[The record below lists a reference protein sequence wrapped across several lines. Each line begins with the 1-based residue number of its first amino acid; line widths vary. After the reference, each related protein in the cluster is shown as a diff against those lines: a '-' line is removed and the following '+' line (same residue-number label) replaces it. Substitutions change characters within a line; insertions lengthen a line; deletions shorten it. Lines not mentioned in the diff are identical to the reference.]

1 MIYQIWK
8 NNHYYLAEHA
18 RLKRKRKYSVGFS
31 RNIKYLKKF
40 RHRNALSPYI
50 NRFNSLFLLNGLLM
64 IAGLLENY
72 FYESYYFSLKPALKT
87 INNLNKLMYLSL
99 DVKLHL
105 FVCYSQYIPMCEVLR
120 ARKLFERQLE

>member
-1 MIYQIWK
+1 MHLTFYD
-8 NNHYYLAEHA
+8 
-18 RLKRKRKYSVGFS
+18 
-31 RNIKYLKKF
+31 
-40 RHRNALSPYI
+40 
-50 NRFNSLFLLNGLLM
+50 NSLFLLNCLLM

-72 FYESYYFSLKPALKT
+72 FYESYYFSSKPALKT

>member
-1 MIYQIWK
+1 
-8 NNHYYLAEHA
+8 
-18 RLKRKRKYSVGFS
+18 
-31 RNIKYLKKF
+31 
-40 RHRNALSPYI
+40 
-50 NRFNSLFLLNGLLM
+50 M
-64 IAGLLENY
+64 IAGVLEHY
-72 FYESYYFSLKPALKT
+72 FYESYYFSSKPALKT